1 MLIAVTTDTPV
12 LNSLI
17 SQNFGRCA
25 FFILFDEDKN
35 STEIIQ
41 NPYAKMMGVGAGIQL
56 ARLLIDK
63 KADLVITNRMGA
75 GPFRLLLSANVEVYQ
90 CTELTA
96 LKAVELLVKNELPAL
111 DMPSVTAG
119 SKFRKR
125 YFKNQSDKQSG

>member
-35 STEIIQ
+35 STEIVQ
-41 NPYAKMMGVGAGIQL
+41 NPFTNTMGVGAGVQL
-56 ARLLIDK
+56 ARLLIEK
-63 KADLVITNRMGA
+63 KADSVITNRMGA
-75 GPFRLLLSANVEVYQ
+75 GPFRLLQSANVEVYQ

-96 LKAVELLVKNELPAL
+96 LKAVDLLVKNELPEL
-111 DMPSVTAG
+111 SMPFLPTG

-125 YFKNQSDKQSG
+125 YRNNFKD

>member
-25 FFILFDEDKN
+25 FFILFDEDRN
-35 STEIIQ
+35 STEIVQ
-41 NPYAKMMGVGAGIQL
+41 NPFANSMGVGAGVQL

-63 KADLVITNRMGA
+63 KADLVITNQMGA

-90 CTELTA
+90 CTGLTA
-96 LKAVELLVKNELPAL
+96 LKAVELMARDELPAL
-111 DMPSVTAG
+111 NMPSVSSG

-125 YFKNQSDKQSG
+125 IGNNFKE